1 MNLFSK
7 AKEKIAAIIGKDVQY
22 LVPEELKATD
32 FEVIELAGKRI
43 MTIKRARNP
52 AQTIIYPA
60 VSPQDIWK
68 TSALTTLIDK
78 IDKMYETGWLDICP
92 IRDSLRT
99 FSLKTTP
106 SSLAAL
112 DQLHNIHCVRFNNLH
127 PEVFEA
133 IPRLLTHI
141 FTEGRISA
149 DAVVLDGICET
160 VTEAE
165 ETAA

>member
-1 MNLFSK
+1 MKLFTQ
-7 AKEKIAAIIGKDVQY
+7 AKKRLEALFYKEAQY
-22 LVPEELKATD
+22 LVPEEIKTTD
-32 FEVIELAGKRI
+32 FEIVELAGKRI

-52 AQTIIYPA
+52 AATIIYPW
-60 VSPQDIWK
+60 VPQQDMWK

-78 IDKMYETGWLDICP
+78 IEKMYETGWLDICP

-106 SSLAAL
+106 STVAAL

-127 PEVFEA
+127 PEVFDA

-141 FTEGRISA
+141 FTEGRISV
-149 DAVVLDGICET
+149 DAVVLDGICSVASEP
-160 VTEAE
+160 E
-165 ETAA
+165 ETSA